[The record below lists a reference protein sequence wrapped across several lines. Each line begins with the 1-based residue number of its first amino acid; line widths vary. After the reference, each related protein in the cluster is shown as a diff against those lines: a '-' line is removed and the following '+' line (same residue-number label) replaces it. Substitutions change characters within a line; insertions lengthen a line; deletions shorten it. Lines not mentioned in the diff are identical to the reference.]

1 MKMIKILFAAKP
13 SDWLEYEKEL
23 IRAFSNCNLKVKLT
37 TDVNAYDVE
46 YIIYSPSCDIRNF
59 RKYPRLKA
67 VMSLWAGVERI
78 ADNSTID
85 VPLCRMVDMELTDG
99 MVEYV
104 TGHVLRY
111 HLGLDSHTHQQDG
124 VWRNQVV
131 PPLARQRNISI
142 LGLGELG
149 TACAIALTN
158 LKFNVCGWGRTKR
171 MIHDVKCY
179 HGVDG
184 FVKALNH
191 AEILVLL
198 LPLTSI
204 TSGIIDSVSLSNMPK
219 GAMIINPGRGH
230 LIEDVALIKSI
241 NEGHIRHATL
251 DVFRE
256 EPLPPGHFYWK
267 SKNVT
272 VTPHIASTT
281 RVKSAS
287 ESIATNIK
295 RGESGNSFLHAVDR
309 DQGY

>member
-1 MKMIKILFAAKP
+1 MIKILFAAQP
-13 SDWLEYEKEL
+13 SDWLVYEKEL
-23 IRAFSNCNLKVKLT
+23 ISAFSNCDLKVQLT

-46 YIIYSPSCDIRNF
+46 YIIYSPSCDIKNF
-59 RKYPRLKA
+59 QKYPRLKA
-67 VMSLWAGVERI
+67 VMSLWAGVEHI
-78 ADNSTID
+78 ANNPTID

-111 HLGLDSHTHQQDG
+111 HLGLDFHTNHQDG
-124 VWRNQVV
+124 VWRNEVV
-131 PPLARQRNISI
+131 PPLAKQRNVCI

-158 LKFNVCGWGRTKR
+158 FKFNVCGWSRTKR
-171 MIHDVKCY
+171 KIHNVRCY
-179 HGVDG
+179 HGVNG
-184 FVKALNH
+184 YVKALTH

-198 LPLTSI
+198 LPLTSS
-204 TSGIIDSVSLSNMPK
+204 TSGILDSASLSHMPE

-230 LIEDVALIKSI
+230 LIEDEALINSI

-256 EPLPPGHFYWK
+256 EPLPPDHFYWN
-267 SKNVT
+267 SNNVT

-287 ESIATNIK
+287 ESIAANIK
-295 RGESGNSFLHAVDR
+295 IGESGKPFLHAVNR
-309 DQGY
+309 QQGY